1 MGGFAAGLSQGL
13 EQARDRQIQAQQLQ
27 LQQDMAKGQQKAME
41 SEDQL
46 RQLNIQS
53 LLKRVAD
60 EQKLVGMRGDLLG
73 GSPTGAPMPGAEGPM
88 PNAPPELDRSKLASF
103 LQASADA
110 GQNPDNVLALM
121 AIGDPRIAAIKESL
135 QPPKDVILPEGSTYV
150 RIGGKQQQPQSN
162 KQPLGQ
168 LGTEVQGKT
177 GEGRPIIKNPDG
189 SVSTE
194 RTITVTHQSINGGR
208 PTNIPSMFGGKE
220 VSEEEAVKR
229 IAAAGGKDPETG
241 KNLPG
246 FNSIQEAVEA
256 AEGRS
261 AELGKQYGNDAEQ
274 QYQGRLE
281 RDQALEVDRNTPAG
295 DAQIDFVALG
305 NRTQAPQMP
314 PQPMQQQPQPAAQ
327 MPQPAQPMPQAPQQ
341 AQPSGPAVQVLAKGA
356 PKHHAE
362 DKPMN
367 VAAGGRIVDPKTG
380 QVIYEAPAAPPKPPD
395 FGDRVESAAAI
406 YMKSAYGIDGGNMAQ
421 LIAMDPI
428 SAEKVRQKALVD
440 EPVRIAGAKADD
452 AIDREG
458 KQWLGIDEANK
469 LGVEF
474 GTTKAQAKGILPLTT
489 VQRESMASFDTAR
502 IIIDDIDQYSKKVN
516 KAPGGAMG
524 RLEQGSK
531 LWGAYTQSD
540 PDAAMLQSKAGELAR
555 LARSMGEKGAM
566 AEGDIAR
573 SAALVPGVTDT
584 KDVAV
589 KKIQDLKSLIDQAEG
604 AFRDSVGLK
613 KRPANTGTK
622 KPVQQED
629 PTTAN
634 IPVPKNLS
642 PKQQEIFK
650 QEYLRQRQKVQG
662 EMQKGTTNA
671 AQQPQR

>member
-1 MGGFAAGLSQGL
+1 
-13 EQARDRQIQAQQLQ
+13 
-27 LQQDMAKGQQKAME
+27 
-41 SEDQL
+41 
-46 RQLNIQS
+46 
-53 LLKRVAD
+53 
-60 EQKLVGMRGDLLG
+60 
-73 GSPTGAPMPGAEGPM
+73 
-88 PNAPPELDRSKLASF
+88 
-103 LQASADA
+103 
-110 GQNPDNVLALM
+110 
-121 AIGDPRIAAIKESL
+121 
-135 QPPKDVILPEGSTYV
+135 
-150 RIGGKQQQPQSN
+150 
-162 KQPLGQ
+162 
-168 LGTEVQGKT
+168 
-177 GEGRPIIKNPDG
+177 
-189 SVSTE
+189 
-194 RTITVTHQSINGGR
+194 
-208 PTNIPSMFGGKE
+208 
-220 VSEEEAVKR
+220 
-229 IAAAGGKDPETG
+229 
-241 KNLPG
+241 
-246 FNSIQEAVEA
+246 
-256 AEGRS
+256 
-261 AELGKQYGNDAEQ
+261 
-274 QYQGRLE
+274 
-281 RDQALEVDRNTPAG
+281 
-295 DAQIDFVALG
+295 
-305 NRTQAPQMP
+305 
-314 PQPMQQQPQPAAQ
+314 
-327 MPQPAQPMPQAPQQ
+327 
-341 AQPSGPAVQVLAKGA
+341 VQVLAKGA

-421 LIAMDPI
+421 LIATDPI

-440 EPVRIAGAKADD
+440 EPTIIAGAKQEQN
-452 AIDREG
+452 IRNQQQE
-458 KQWLGIDEANK
+458 LLTPEEANK
-469 LGVEF
+469 LAVPY
-474 GTTKAQAKGILPLTT
+474 GTKKKDAAGIMPLTT

-573 SAALVPGVTDT
+573 SAALVPGATDT

-589 KKIQDLKSLIDQAEG
+589 KKIQDLKSLIDQTEG

-662 EMQKGTTNA
+662 EMQKGPTNA
-671 AQQPQR
+671 AKPQ